1 MGIIQMKNVPDDLHD
16 ELRRRASRA
25 GMTVRDYVIA
35 LIARDQS
42 RPTLEEWLEEIA
54 SDPPVDMGE
63 SPAEAVRAGREERE
77 RELEGRNGGGH
88 GGSGR

>member
-16 ELRRRASRA
+16 ELRRRSSRA

-42 RPTLEEWLEEIA
+42 RPAFDEWLAEVA
-54 SDPPVDMGE
+54 SDEPVAMTE
-63 SPAEAVRAGREERE
+63 SPAEAVRAGRRE
-77 RELEGRNGGGH
+77 RAGESDRAGAGRGD
-88 GGSGR
+88 RRR